1 MQGRCGYV
9 IKFKEIIIE
18 IVNGKALLKQC
29 GNLRTDRGQVCVE
42 VQIAGQDKPSY
53 MGVKMANS
61 SEDCRLRYLAHSK
74 EKVCIK

>member
-1 MQGRCGYV
+1 ML

-18 IVNGKALLKQC
+18 IVDGKALLKQC

-42 VQIAGQDKPSY
+42 VQIAGQDKPSH

-61 SEDCRLRYLAHSK
+61 SEDCCLRYLRIQK
-74 EKVCIK
+74 KKCV